1 MTDSTFSDLHERFA
15 DSGDVVG
22 AIISDLELS
31 VRARHYLTP
40 LIAAECERLERQIV
54 RQVEIAHWRSAR
66 SGKPATIAADRSTLL
81 GTTFALGDGKPPVP
95 WGEATAEQHRQ
106 RAEMLER
113 IANGT
118 LATATRH
125 REAAAEIESAGVSC
139 LNDLAAGA
147 A

>member
-1 MTDSTFSDLHERFA
+1 MSDTFSELHERFA

-22 AIISDLELS
+22 AIVDDLKLS
-31 VRARHYLTP
+31 VRARHYLAP
-40 LIAAECERLERQIV
+40 LIVAECERLERQIV

-66 SGKPATIAADRSTLL
+66 SGKPATIAADRSALL
-81 GTTFALGDGKPPVP
+81 GTTFALGDGKPPVR
-95 WGEATAEQHRQ
+95 WGEATADQHRQ

-113 IANGT
+113 IASGT
-118 LATATRH
+118 FATANRH